1 MRARNIIIS
10 DIVLATGGTVRD
22 VNNLNLLLED
32 WLLALGGVVP
42 SLPAF
47 GGFDGVV
54 NCDSIITDCDTIIYC
69 NI

>member
-10 DIVLATGGTVRD
+10 DIVLAVGGTVRD
-22 VNNLNLLLED
+22 INNLNLLLED
-32 WLLALGGVVP
+32 WLLALGGVP

-47 GGFDGVV
+47 GGFDDVV
-54 NCDSIITDCDTIIYC
+54 NCESIITDCDTIIYC